1 MKYLFVKLRRDI
13 SRMWVQFFAVFMMS
27 VLAITIYSGMEGVWY
42 GLKCETNDYYTQT
55 KLADAWV
62 NGSMIT
68 DDMVKDV
75 RALDDVKKVTRSM
88 TATVQLDTDKNDK
101 PDVKL
106 MSMDSTALFDPVIR
120 DGETFDKDSSDG
132 IWLDETI
139 CKERGLEVGDK
150 ITLKYGQA
158 KKTFRIKGTI
168 LDSEF
173 IYYTGS
179 VTDTVPNHKIH
190 GYGLT
195 GSKAAE
201 SFYGMYICNELRLDV
216 SKGCDYTK
224 LQADVEDI
232 LGDSYLN
239 FSERDDI
246 SSVSQITKEINQMQ
260 NMANLF
266 SAVFI
271 ILAVLSMYSTMT
283 RLISTQTTQ
292 IGTMKAIGFSN
303 AAIRLH
309 YICYGFF
316 VSLAG
321 SCVGIFFGKALVSRA
336 VMKVKKATLTLPE
349 WQVSL
354 SFRIYLIIGGIVL
367 VCVLA
372 TILAAQKGLNKMP
385 AESMRNTANVK
396 SGRRHFDPDRFRIW
410 RNLDY
415 RTKWMTR
422 DNMQNIIRW
431 VMSIIGV
438 AGSMV
443 LMMAGLG
450 FRDSINFS
458 NDYVYNTQYSYEY
471 KVVLNNGYD
480 PAQLD
485 DLESEIKSDY
495 QTVYEYNLDMY
506 YPDSD
511 NKERRTISVIDKGD
525 YVNLDRKDGKA
536 LKLTDSTVAVS
547 SKIAGVLGISEGDEL
562 KVRVLGDDKYHKL
575 KITDVVMAPSPQGIF
590 VSSGYWEDEM
600 DREYTPSA
608 VLMESK
614 ADYDAV
620 RDMDIV
626 KETSTIGDQLAS
638 MKIMTKSVMT
648 IIYLMIV
655 ASVLLGC
662 IIIYNLGMLNYIERF
677 RDYATMKVL
686 GFYQREV
693 RSIIIRDCMITT
705 VLGWLIGIP
714 AGYKF
719 LSFYIGIVQ
728 FKTFEW
734 VPALSVPSFI
744 VASVVVFACSIIV
757 NMAVAHKV
765 TKISMI
771 EALKSVE

>member
-13 SRMWVQFFAVFMMS
+13 GRMWVHFFAVFMMS

-42 GLKCETNDYYTQT
+42 GLNCETDDYYTQT
-55 KLADAWV
+55 KLADAWI
-62 NGSMIT
+62 NGSRIS
-68 DDMVKDV
+68 DDMVKDI
-75 RALDDVKKVTRSM
+75 RSLNDVNKVVKSM
-88 TATVQLDTDKNDK
+88 TALVQLNTDESDK

-106 MSMDSTALFDPVIR
+106 MSMNSTDLFNPMIC
-120 DGETFDKDSSDG
+120 DGKKFDKNSSDG
-132 IWLDETI
+132 IWLNETI
-139 CKERGLEVGDK
+139 CKERGLKTGDK
-150 ITLKYGQA
+150 ITLRYGETE
-158 KKTFRIKGTI
+158 KKFKIKGTI

-179 VTDTVPNHKIH
+179 VTDTVPNHKLH
-190 GYGLT
+190 GYGLI
-195 GSKAAE
+195 GEKAAE
-201 SFYGMYICNELRLDV
+201 SFYGMYICNELRLSVDT
-216 SKGCDYTK
+216 SCDYTK
-224 LQADVEDI
+224 LQANVETI
-232 LGDSYLN
+232 LGDKYLN
-239 FSERDDI
+239 FSERDDLP
-246 SSVSQITKEINQMQ
+246 SVSQITKEISQMQ

-271 ILAVLSMYSTMT
+271 ILTILSMYSTMT
-283 RLISTQTTQ
+283 RLIRTQTTQ
-292 IGTMKAIGFSN
+292 IGTMKAVGFSD

-321 SCVGIFFGKALVSRA
+321 SCLGIFFGKALVSKA

-349 WQVSL
+349 WQVRL
-354 SFRIYLIIGGIVL
+354 SYRTYIIIGCIVL

-372 TILAAQKGLNKMP
+372 AILAVQKSLKKMP
-385 AESMRNTANVK
+385 AESMRDTTNAKTGK
-396 SGRRHFDPDRFRIW
+396 KHFNPDKLKIW

-415 RTKWMTR
+415 RIKWMTR
-422 DNMQNIIRW
+422 DNMHNIIRW
-431 VMSIIGV
+431 SMSIIGV

-443 LMMAGLG
+443 LMMSGLG
-450 FRDSINFS
+450 LKDSINFS

-471 KVVLNNGYD
+471 KVVLNSEYTY
-480 PAQLD
+480 AQLNN
-485 DLESEIKSDY
+485 LKSKIKSDY
-495 QTVYEYNLDMY
+495 QTVYEHNLDMY
-506 YPDSD
+506 YHNSD
-511 NKERRTISVIDKGD
+511 KKERRTISIINKGD
-525 YVNLDRKDGKA
+525 YVNLDKKDGSA
-536 LKLTDSTVAVS
+536 LKMTDTTVAIS
-547 SKIAGVLGISEGDEL
+547 SKTAGILGVLKGDKL
-562 KVRVLGDDKYHKL
+562 KVRILGDDRYHNL
-575 KITDVVMAPSPQGIF
+575 KITDIVMAPSPQGLF
-590 VSSGYWEDEM
+590 VSSGYWKDKM
-600 DREYTPSA
+600 NMKYKPSA
-608 VLMESK
+608 VLLGSK
-614 ADYDAV
+614 ADYDAI
-620 RDMDIV
+620 RDMGIV
-626 KETSTIGDQLAS
+626 KETSKINEQLDN

-693 RSIIIRDCMITT
+693 RGIIIRECMITT

-719 LSFYIGIVQ
+719 LSFYIGIIQ

-734 VPALSVPSFI
+734 IPTLSVSSFI
-744 VASVVVFACSIIV
+744 AASVVVFACSIIV

>member
-1 MKYLFVKLRRDI
+1 MKYMFVKLRRDI
-13 SRMWVQFFAVFMMS
+13 VKMWVQFFAVFMMS

-42 GLKCETNDYYTQT
+42 GLKCETNTYYKTT

-62 NGSMIT
+62 NGSMIS
-68 DDMVKDV
+68 DDMVKDIKK
-75 RALDDVKKVTRSM
+75 LKDVKKVTKSM
-88 TATVQLDTDKNDK
+88 TATVQLGTDKKDK

-106 MSMDSTALFDPVIR
+106 MSMNSISLFNPIIR
-120 DGETFDKDSSDG
+120 DGKKFNKNSTNG
-132 IWLDETI
+132 VWLDETI
-139 CKERGLEVGDK
+139 CKERGLKVGDK
-150 ITLKYGQA
+150 VTLKYGHI
-158 KKTFRIKGTI
+158 KKKFKIEGTI

-190 GYGLT
+190 GYGLI
-195 GSKAAE
+195 GKEAAK
-201 SFYGMYICNELRLDV
+201 SFYGMYICNELRIAV
-216 SKGCDYTK
+216 KASCNYAK
-224 LQADVEDI
+224 LQKKVENI
-232 LGDSYLN
+232 IGDNYLN

-246 SSVSQITKEINQMQ
+246 PSVSQITKEISQMQ

-271 ILAVLSMYSTMT
+271 ILAILSMYSTMT
-283 RLISTQTTQ
+283 RLIRTQTTQ
-292 IGTMKAIGFSN
+292 IGTMKAVGFSDS
-303 AAIRLH
+303 AIRLH

-316 VSLAG
+316 VSLVG
-321 SCVGIFFGKALVSRA
+321 SCIGIFFGKTIVSKA
-336 VMKVKKATLTLPE
+336 VMQVKKTTLTLPE
-349 WQVSL
+349 WQVRL
-354 SFRIYLIIGGIVL
+354 SYRTYLIIGAIVL

-372 TILAAQKGLNKMP
+372 AILAAQKGLNKMP
-385 AESMRNTANVK
+385 AESMRNTTNSK
-396 SGRRHFDPDRFRIW
+396 TGRRHFDPDNLKLW

-422 DNMQNIIRW
+422 DNMHNIIRW
-431 VMSIIGV
+431 IMSIIGI

-443 LMMAGLG
+443 LMMSGLG
-450 FRDSINFS
+450 LKNSIDFS
-458 NDYVYNTQYSYEY
+458 NDYVYNTQYSYKY
-471 KVVLNNGYD
+471 KVVLNREYTNV
-480 PAQLD
+480 QLEN
-485 DLESEIKSDY
+485 LKSKIKSEY
-495 QTVYEYNLDMY
+495 QTVYEHNIDMY
-506 YPDSD
+506 YSDSD
-511 NKERRTISVIDKGD
+511 RKERRTISVINKGS
-525 YVNLDRKDGKA
+525 YINLDKKDGGA
-536 LKLTDSTVAVS
+536 LKIKDSTVAVS
-547 SKIAGVLGISEGDEL
+547 NKTAKVLGLSKGDRI
-562 KVRVLGDDKYHKL
+562 KVRILGDNRYHNL
-575 KITDVVMAPSPQGIF
+575 KITDIVTAPSPQGIF
-590 VSSGYWEDEM
+590 ISSGYWKNKM
-600 DREYTPSA
+600 NMKYRPSA
-608 VLMESK
+608 VLLK
-614 ADYDAV
+614 NKVDYDAI

-626 KETSTIGDQLAS
+626 KETSKINEQLAS
-638 MKIMTKSVMT
+638 MKVMIKSVMT

-655 ASVLLGC
+655 ASILLGC

-693 RSIIIRDCMITT
+693 RSIIIRECMITT

-734 VPALSVPSFI
+734 VPTLSMQSLI
-744 VASVVVFACSIIV
+744 LASVVVFACSIIV